1 MGFCYLPAE
10 EEKRREHVISTVRR
24 KHYFDCEF
32 ARMEKSAGIYP
43 EAEVDLFMKTEFAKK
58 KKKEK
63 KRENSMKVLQTRL
76 LPCGLVASGIGE
88 SPLLEK
94 KRVWLLW
101 ELMSELCL
109 GNASATKIFV
119 NLDIPETQEF
129 KIRQADDEGPVE
141 LLAEMESSQ
150 FQLNSTG
157 DHQFGRA
164 R

>member
-1 MGFCYLPAE
+1 M
-10 EEKRREHVISTVRR
+10 RRV
-24 KHYFDCEF
+24 
-32 ARMEKSAGIYP
+32 
-43 EAEVDLFMKTEFAKK
+43 KTEFAKK
-58 KKKEK
+58 KRKKK
-63 KRENSMKVLQTRL
+63 KKGELYEGPANKVTTLRISGLWDWRIPSFGEEACL
-76 LPCGLVASGIGE
+76 LFPMVG
-88 SPLLEK
+88 
-94 KRVWLLW
+94 
-101 ELMSELCL
+101 ELCL